1 MLGSFV
7 VGHSWFLLGVLGIL
21 VCLQHLE
28 PGTEPFTFEQE
39 FGAMILSDYESDED
53 ADSEPSDSE
62 SSADELEY
70 NSGACK
76 DELEEEISGGDAE
89 T

>member
-1 MLGSFV
+1 M
-7 VGHSWFLLGVLGIL
+7 
-21 VCLQHLE
+21 QHLE